1 MAYKPTRKF
10 VTEDGI
16 AIDYEL
22 RQIAKQMP
30 VGGGGTITGVT
41 AGEAISGGGTTG
53 TVTVNFAPSEL
64 SALTV
69 ASDDKVIVADTS
81 DSDNP
86 KTATVSSIVALAPQG
101 DITEVVAGTAL
112 TGGGDTG
119 SVTLN
124 FAPSEL
130 SGVTVAADD
139 KVVIADTSDSDNPK
153 TITASSIA
161 ALAPQGDITEVVAG
175 TALSGGGSSGSVTLN
190 VADVAV
196 AQLAD
201 AAVQTSSESFADNDT
216 SLMTSAAIQDKIL
229 SYGYITGV
237 TNISGNAATATAL
250 QTARTIGGVSFDGT
264 GNINLAGVNTAGDQD
279 TSGNAATATALAT
292 ARTIGGVSFNGTAN
306 IDLAGVN
313 TAGNQNTSGNAATA
327 TALATARAINGVDF
341 DGTAPITV
349 TAAAGTLTGTE
360 LKSTVVTSSLTS
372 VGTLSSLTVSGAIT
386 PATVTA
392 STVTVATDDL
402 VLITDTSDSA
412 NVKKVTAQ
420 SIANLASVSGTPAGS
435 NTQVQYNNSGSFGA
449 ASTLT
454 YNGSK
459 LTVQKD
465 SAAAIV
471 QIGAYHDTEATAPTL
486 EFLKGDGSAAS
497 PSAVDDDAVLGRIN
511 FYGYEDADSTAQ
523 GAYIMAQV
531 DGATGDGDMPTE
543 LLFGTSADGSES
555 PTRRYRI
562 GPDGVHVFGSDQST
576 YLNIRQGAAGTTGQ
590 VRWTFNQDDTATYA
604 TMGMVYDDR
613 ATDGWKLDT
622 GYPITI
628 DGKEG
633 TNAPIQ
639 FRANGTHVAQFDTD
653 GAFKITSSTAKTPD
667 ASWSGQFQISAGTGS
682 AYTGGIAIDNTAMWV
697 GHNSGAREL
706 YLATD
711 ETARLK
717 IAATG
722 EVTLPNVPAFRA
734 YKSAANKVT
743 TTGANIWVCDTEI
756 FDNGNDFNTSDGKF
770 YAPVDGYYFFTMHWF
785 MYTTYSNDTNTY
797 FGFVATGDN
806 AWFNHGVEGQDGG
819 QSISALFHLDA
830 GDVCYPYIA
839 TSGGVITAYTSAKY
853 NAFNGYL
860 VG

>member
-10 VTEDGI
+10 ITEDGV

-30 VGGGGTITGVT
+30 SGGGGSGTITGVT

-64 SALTV
+64 SAVTV
-69 ASDDKVIVADTS
+69 ASDDKVVVADTS

-86 KTATVSSIVALAPQG
+86 KTVTVSSVVALAPQG

-130 SGVTVAADD
+130 SAVTVAADD

-264 GNINLAGVNTAGDQD
+264 GNINLAGVNTAGNQD
-279 TSGNAATATALAT
+279 TSGNAATATALET

-327 TALATARAINGVDF
+327 TALATARAINGVNF
-341 DGTAPITV
+341 DGTGDITV

-372 VGTLSSLTVSGAIT
+372 VGTLGSLTVSGAFT

-392 STVTVATDDL
+392 STVTVASDDL
-402 VLITDTSDSA
+402 VLITDTSDSD

-420 SIANLASVSGTPAGS
+420 SIANLASASGTPAGS
-435 NTQVQYNNSGSFGA
+435 DHQVQWNNDGSFGA
-449 ASTLT
+449 DANFT
-454 YNGSK
+454 YDGAK
-459 LTVQKD
+459 LTINQEMF
-465 SAAAIV
+465 AAAKMQTGQTSFTVEPWANSTIALGNYGG
-471 QIGAYHDTEATAPTL
+471 IGTQGSYRTTMSWNYERGADNNYHHLDVNSYSQAGDFSIGNTGFIWNYADDYENNHTSNPPAVANMLKDGQLNAYKEGA
-486 EFLKGDGSAAS
+486 DGGI
-497 PSAVDDDAVLGRIN
+497 VLGRA
-511 FYGYEDADSTAQ
+511 FGGYVGLRTAGMAEDSGDE
-523 GAYIMAQV
+523 YVIM
-531 DGATGDGDMPTE
+531 
-543 LLFGTSADGSES
+543 S
-555 PTRRYRI
+555 
-562 GPDGVHVFGSDQST
+562 
-576 YLNIRQGAAGTTGQ
+576 NGQ
-590 VRWTFNQDDTATYA
+590 HTF
-604 TMGMVYDDR
+604 
-613 ATDGWKLDT
+613 
-622 GYPITI
+622 
-628 DGKEG
+628 
-633 TNAPIQ
+633 
-639 FRANGTHVAQFDTD
+639 
-653 GAFKITSSTAKTPD
+653 
-667 ASWSGQFQISAGTGS
+667 ISAGGGAGNTEGDVYIRAGGNDSSCQILLDTSENEIKMTG
-682 AYTGGIAIDNTAMWV
+682 TVI
-697 GHNSGAREL
+697 NS
-706 YLATD
+706 T
-711 ETARLK
+711 
-717 IAATG
+717 
-722 EVTLPNVPAFRA
+722 VPAFRA
-734 YKSAANKVT
+734 YKSGSGGVS
-743 TTGANIWVCDTEI
+743 TTGVAIWVCNTEI
-756 FDNGNDFNTSDGKF
+756 FDNGNNFNTSTGKF
-770 YAPVDGYYFFTMHWF
+770 TAPVDGYYFFTMHWF
-785 MYTTYSNDTNTY
+785 MHTSYDNDTDTY

-806 AWFNHGVEGQDGG
+806 AWFNHGDNGVDGG
-819 QSISALFHLDA
+819 QSISALFHLDS
-830 GDVCYPYIA
+830 GDVCYPYVASASKTI
-839 TSGGVITAYTSAKY
+839 TSFTSAKY
-853 NAFNGYL
+853 NAFQGYL